1 MKLKVIGVGVI
12 VLGVFA
18 GIISHSLLAFIIYL
32 VGSISSAVIY
42 FALGE
47 ILDNQEAIMSRIG
60 QLEDNTNRGIFLGN
74 TGHTRNERMKKCQSC
89 GKEIEMDRA
98 SCPYCGGRE
107 F

>member
-1 MKLKVIGVGVI
+1 MSMKLKIIGVAVI
-12 VLGVFA
+12 VLGIIA
-18 GIISHSLLAFIIYL
+18 GLISGSMLAFIIYL
-32 VGSISSAVIY
+32 VGSITSAVIY

-60 QLEDNTNRGIFLGN
+60 QLEDRTEQRLFTN
-74 TGHTRNERMKKCQSC
+74 NEKRANVKKCQSC
-89 GKEIEMDRA
+89 GREIEVDRA